1 MCLCSKISCFKFRF
15 IMFGVYKIQ
24 LDMLRMSIDIFK
36 RVWTVSFSLFPGP
49 RLKFQWLLESWDSLV
64 VGIWSAD
71 IIIYYVLE
79 VYGCIGKYFAFQ
91 ILAVQFENEKLPG
104 SATVVIGISRDS
116 SNCTVFK
123 WPCLR
128 SVWWPLW
135 LWMWLALCRPHPCR
149 TGQTRQ
155 ARRDSQYLLANA
167 AWMCSESRAG
177 SPAPKLWSSEALQ
190 KLGFESGAA

>member
-1 MCLCSKISCFKFRF
+1 M
-15 IMFGVYKIQ
+15 
-24 LDMLRMSIDIFK
+24 
-36 RVWTVSFSLFPGP
+36 
-49 RLKFQWLLESWDSLV
+49 

-123 WPCLR
+123 
-128 SVWWPLW
+128 
-135 LWMWLALCRPHPCR
+135 
-149 TGQTRQ
+149 
-155 ARRDSQYLLANA
+155 
-167 AWMCSESRAG
+167 
-177 SPAPKLWSSEALQ
+177 
-190 KLGFESGAA
+190 